1 MKVKFPILFA
11 AVISMTLLSCKKD
24 NGADA
29 ESSVTPVTTNFN
41 VNATLMLQLVNQV
54 RQSGC
59 NCGTTAMPPVAI
71 VSWNDL
77 LAKAAYDHSVDMES
91 KNYFDHTGVNG
102 STPGTRITAAGYTW
116 RTYGENIAKG
126 YTSESAVVNGWLAS
140 EGHCKN
146 IMNAG
151 FREMGVG
158 RSGAYWTQ
166 EFGSR

>member
-1 MKVKFPILFA
+1 MKMKFPIVL
-11 AVISMTLLSCKKD
+11 AVVSSMLLVSCSKE
-24 NGADA
+24 NGAT
-29 ESSVTPVTTNFN
+29 ENGTENPVTPGTTNFN
-41 VNATLMLQLVNQV
+41 VNTTQVLQLVNQV

-59 NCGTTAMPPVAI
+59 NCGTTAMPAVAA
-71 VSWNDL
+71 VTWNDL

-91 KNYFDHTGVNG
+91 KNYFDHTGLNG

-116 RTYGENIAKG
+116 KAYGENIAKG
-126 YTSESAVVNGWLAS
+126 YTSETAVVNGWLAS

-158 RSGAYWTQ
+158 R
-166 EFGSR
+166 